1 MTLEGK
7 WRPHRSR
14 VRRLADPWGASSTA
28 PGLARAERPAAAPR
42 LRLTPPPAQ
51 GSRSPLE
58 KRMLLA
64 ALRSS
69 PPKLVCSQSLRG
81 HTPHVSRQY
90 CWRSASVK
98 GSSGKRSVTL
108 LLENV
113 KLISVQA
120 W

>member
-1 MTLEGK
+1 MILPLPLAAPQRSKGKNQRREQEMTLEGK

-64 ALRSS
+64 ALRSAKDNHAGGQGWIRE
-69 PPKLVCSQSLRG
+69 PGLRG
-81 HTPHVSRQY
+81 AEGRVLPS
-90 CWRSASVK
+90 
-98 GSSGKRSVTL
+98 
-108 LLENV
+108 
-113 KLISVQA
+113 
-120 W
+120 